1 MARAAHPKDDGAFC
15 HYITTKRGP
24 RIYAHCA

>member
-1 MARAAHPKDDGAFC
+1 MARAAHPEDDGAFC

-24 RIYAHCA
+24 RIYAHRW